1 MARAIAA
8 TTSIALFTSLPFLFH
23 EFCKQS
29 WWVSTLP
36 KLSSHVAR
44 LRLNARGD
52 DVGLVLKLDGLEPDV
67 QGVVERRH
75 AERPLDVAVGVGSA
89 RGSPTLAVGRQP
101 SAIAPGLKLF
111 TRRYIEEIRRA

>member
-1 MARAIAA
+1 LARAIAA

-67 QGVVERRH
+67 QGVSDQ
-75 AERPLDVAVGVGSA
+75 AAAFLGQSTKNPKKCQSFFLNW
-89 RGSPTLAVGRQP
+89 
-101 SAIAPGLKLF
+101 K
-111 TRRYIEEIRRA
+111 